1 MGQDFKRITED
12 KLKAEKRT
20 AEHLMGKKIVDR
32 DGQTIGKIKD
42 VGLSSVLHDASSSQ
56 VAATT
61 GSSPSASAT
70 IGAGGMT
77 GRSTTGMM
85 GQEQVQLYVELD
97 DAVGLKGDDLAV
109 IPASSLQYDSQK
121 QELKLQISRSEFA
134 SKLKQSE
141 SGQSS
146 RK

>member
-1 MGQDFKRITED
+1 MGQDFKRITEN
-12 KLKAEKRT
+12 KLKEEKRT
-20 AEHLMGKKIVDR
+20 AGNLKGKKIVDR
-32 DGQTIGKIKD
+32 DGQKIGEIKD
-42 VGLSSVLHDASSSQ
+42 IGLSSVLHDESSSQ

-61 GSSPSASAT
+61 GSSPSAGAT

-77 GRSTTGMM
+77 GRSTMGMM

-97 DAVGLKGDDLAV
+97 DAVGLEGDDLAV
-109 IPASSLQYDSQK
+109 IPASSLRYDSKK
-121 QELKLQISRSEFA
+121 QELKLEISRSELA
-134 SKLKQSE
+134 SKLKESE